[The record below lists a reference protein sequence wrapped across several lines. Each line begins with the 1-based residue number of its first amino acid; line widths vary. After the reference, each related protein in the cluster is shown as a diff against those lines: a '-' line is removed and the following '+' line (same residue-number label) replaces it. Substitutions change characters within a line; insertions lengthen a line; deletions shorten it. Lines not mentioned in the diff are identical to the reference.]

1 MCASTNGS
9 RTKRAGTRSAR
20 ATRRTAGAS
29 DKPARSTVN
38 KATSPEW
45 RMPRDQQMM
54 IEWASQLDRQA
65 VAVTTSLVRSGHV
78 ARATRHAPPA
88 SATTTIPSTVH
99 PTSGWS
105 FLMHLTF
112 RNPIPNHHAM
122 TAGAHLNFWCSGW
135 RTLQKDCMFR
145 LLLWS
150 AESHILG
157 NVHLH
162 ALSVCTPLDFAEH
175 MRLRRSRGR
184 ESWSRECGPCSQR
197 AVAEGPDWRRLKES
211 WYVHHGIA
219 RVYPFDPRFRFG
231 AERYVVKYILDEKCL
246 DWGVE
251 RW

>member
-1 MCASTNGS
+1 MCAFTSASKTRPVASKDSAGS
-9 RTKRAGTRSAR
+9 AVTVRAGGARSAR
-20 ATRRTAGAS
+20 SMDSKQG
-29 DKPARSTVN
+29 
-38 KATSPEW
+38 SPEW
-45 RMPRDQQMM
+45 RIPRAQQ
-54 IEWASQLDRQA
+54 ELVTWASSLDRIA
-65 VAVTTSLVRSGHV
+65 DAGECLPG
-78 ARATRHAPPA
+78 ARGDTKTVPPA
-88 SATTTIPSTVH
+88 YART
-99 PTSGWS
+99 GWS

-122 TAGAHLNFWCSGW
+122 TAGAHLNSWCSGW
-135 RTLQKDCMFR
+135 RTPAKDCAFR

-219 RVYPFDPRFRFG
+219 RVFPFDPRYRFG
-231 AERYVVKYILDEKCL
+231 AERYVTKYILDEKCL
-246 DWGVE
+246 DWGIE
-251 RW
+251 TW